1 MIVAEYTGRPATAE
15 DYYENVRKLLLYYN
29 ARLLYENQWKGLA
42 TYFKQ
47 RHCDYLLADQPD
59 IISDIINDSHVARG
73 KGIHMTKEIR

>member
-42 TYFKQ
+42 TYFK
-47 RHCDYLLADQPD
+47 
-59 IISDIINDSHVARG
+59 
-73 KGIHMTKEIR
+73 